1 MCGVSGAWLSAEDTL
16 LFQEVFPYSLKS
28 PHPDHRQ
35 RMMRFMKPLIARLKE
50 CVRVNQR
57 VLAKARPDADA
68 GAIADSKR
76 YIEEASGLA
85 TSLVTTLHSNIY
97 PNAPFAR
104 EVLTLELLHV
114 LVDNLAAE
122 PPGTYGRFHEV
133 LWSHSTVTSIIN
145 LFISSWDRTR
155 SMASELLLKFPT
167 PLPGYDSVEAVEKL
181 CVWGLTMTGS
191 PRQVATAYN
200 QCMHCRDAYSQS
212 LG

>member
-1 MCGVSGAWLSAEDTL
+1 MAFNAADETL

-57 VLAKARPDADA
+57 TLAKARPGVDDAA
-68 GAIADSKR
+68 VAEAKR
-76 YIEEASGLA
+76 SIDEASGLA
-85 TSLVTTLHSNIY
+85 TSLVTMLHTNIY

-104 EVLTLELLHV
+104 EVLTLELLQV
-114 LVDNLAAE
+114 LVNNLASD

-133 LWSHSTVTSIIN
+133 LWSHSMVTSIIN

-155 SMASELLLKFPT
+155 AMASSLLLKFPT
-167 PLPGYDSVEAVEKL
+167 PLPGYESVEAVEKL
-181 CVWGLTMTGS
+181 CVWGLAMTGS
-191 PRQVATAYN
+191 PRQVRKYANREAGNIYV
-200 QCMHCRDAYSQS
+200 HS
-212 LG
+212 